1 MRMHRSSLILL
12 VALASAPSVH
22 AQWSPDATMDLGVG
36 YGQMTLSQSSLQ
48 GTRSIGMAGQRAF
61 AKGKGTTRAPNASLP
76 PSRAADLRYVP
87 SPKVTGIVNQ
97 RFIDWQSAKRPQ
109 MRAQL
114 AKGINSGE
122 LQGYFR
128 NLVTQ
133 RGFSPTD
140 LADVS
145 TVYYISLWQVL
156 HGREVTA
163 RQAAGVRRQMREAMG
178 RDPRLTS
185 LPDAQQQEIA
195 ETFALHTALAL
206 QGYQQLLRSGN
217 AALLRDFRSGLQ
229 RKLVPQGPDLMSLH
243 VTDEGFVRR

>member
-1 MRMHRSSLILL
+1 MGMHRARLILL
-12 VALASAPSVH
+12 VAFLSASPAR

-61 AKGKGTTRAPNASLP
+61 AKGTGHAPAAAP
-76 PSRAADLRYVP
+76 APASRAADLRYVP
-87 SPKVTGIVNQ
+87 SAKVTRIVNQ
-97 RFIDWQSAKRPQ
+97 RFIDWQSAKHPQ
-109 MRAQL
+109 LRAQL

-128 NLVTQ
+128 NLVTR

-163 RQAAGVRRQMREAMG
+163 RQAAGVRRQMREAMA

-195 ETFALHTALAL
+195 ETFGLHTALAL
-206 QGYQQLLRSGN
+206 QGYQQIVRSGN

-229 RKLVPQGPDLMSLH
+229 NKLVPQGPDLMSLDI
-243 VTDEGFVRR
+243 TDQGFTQR